1 MLIGKNADSF
11 TNVKLTQLFGFPV
24 HKLLHTG
31 SIYIIDVVWAHA
43 HRATRADGV
52 GVYALNAV
60 VPVMFTELQTTIPHG
75 DRHNI

>member
-31 SIYIIDVVWAHA
+31 SIYIVDVV
-43 HRATRADGV
+43 
-52 GVYALNAV
+52 
-60 VPVMFTELQTTIPHG
+60 
-75 DRHNI
+75 